1 MQISRPVATVR
12 PATPTPIPLWEAH
25 RLFLEPRYT
34 DGQPYDQP
42 LAADRLEDDDID
54 SLAAA

>member
-1 MQISRPVATVR
+1 MQTPRPVATVR

-42 LAADRLEDDDID
+42 PAAGCLPDDDID